1 MSAVV
6 RALSASLAVVGAWAI
21 VGSESGG
28 VFGEQGCFK
37 GKMLRADSLGAG
49 RANHRTRWT
58 WAMEDQGLECGPR
71 LVTKELST

>member
-21 VGSESGG
+21 VDSESGG

-49 RANHRTRWT
+49 RTKHRTR

-71 LVTKELST
+71 LVTKELSS